1 MNTQIIPKKIQ
12 NFINSIPE
20 NGTVEVAKNSWEGSN
35 HKGIGKINGRLE
47 FFEWEMDTIA
57 VEEGEPAFTTCWVWH
72 YETSPEKW
80 DDFFELANMPK
91 KTGKVW
97 METFI

>member
-20 NGTVEVAKNSWEGSN
+20 NGTVEVAKSSWEGSN

-57 VEEGEPAFTTCWVWH
+57 TEEGEPAFNTFGYGIMKPIQKRW
-72 YETSPEKW
+72 EK
-80 DDFFELANMPK
+80 
-91 KTGKVW
+91 
-97 METFI
+97 TFSS